1 MIKKFDEIVDRITRK
16 TVHKSKEAV
25 VKEIRETVDEMTS
38 GDNGK
43 KLLITA
49 CLLSVTA
56 LVFSVIFHNS
66 KPVIVNVYNGPVLS

>member
-1 MIKKFDEIVDRITRK
+1 MIKKIDELVDRITRK

-25 VKEIRETVDEMTS
+25 VKEIQETVNEMTS

-56 LVFSVIFHNS
+56 LVFSVIFRNS
-66 KPVIVNVYNGPVLS
+66 KPVIVNVYNGAVLS

>member
-25 VKEIRETVDEMTS
+25 VKEIQETVNEMTS

-43 KLLITA
+43 KLLMTA

-56 LVFSVIFHNS
+56 LVFSVIFRNS
-66 KPVIVNVYNGPVLS
+66 KPVIVNVYNWPVLS

>member
-1 MIKKFDEIVDRITRK
+1 MIKKIDEIVDRITRK

-25 VKEIRETVDEMTS
+25 VKEIQETVNEMTS

-56 LVFSVIFHNS
+56 LVFSVIFRNS
-66 KPVIVNVYNGPVLS
+66 KPVIVNVYNGTVLS

>member
-1 MIKKFDEIVDRITRK
+1 MIKKIDELVDHITRK

-56 LVFSVIFHNS
+56 LVFSVIFRNS
-66 KPVIVNVYNGPVLS
+66 KPVIVNVYNGTVLS

>member
-1 MIKKFDEIVDRITRK
+1 MIKKIDELVDRITRK

-25 VKEIRETVDEMTS
+25 VKEIQETVDEMTS

-56 LVFSVIFHNS
+56 LVFSVIFRNS